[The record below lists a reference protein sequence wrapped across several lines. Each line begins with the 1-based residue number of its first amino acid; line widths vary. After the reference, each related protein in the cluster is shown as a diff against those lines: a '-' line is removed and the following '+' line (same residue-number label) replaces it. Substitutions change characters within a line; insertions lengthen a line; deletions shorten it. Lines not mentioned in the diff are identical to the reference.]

1 MAAFRSVLFSLSKAL
16 SDSQRWAIDSFPAI
30 VQRATGYS
38 EHWGLLEESLDTAT
52 GATIWRYNA
61 YGEADMNL
69 VVDHITHE
77 LSDAVLLT
85 ETHSVRE
92 DCFFFGS
99 AHRDRPEL
107 LSHKAG
113 AEETQAPSHANE
125 TTS

>member
-1 MAAFRSVLFSLSKAL
+1 MASFRNVLFSLSKAL
-16 SDSQRWAIDSFPAI
+16 CESQRWAIDSFPAI

-38 EHWGLLEESLDTAT
+38 EHWGMLEETRDEAT
-52 GATIWRYNA
+52 GASIWRYNV
-61 YGEADMNL
+61 YGETDMNL

-99 AHRDRPEL
+99 AHRDRPVL
-107 LSHKAG
+107 LSDKASG
-113 AEETQAPSHANE
+113 EETQAPSHANK